1 MSERQ
6 PTKPVGQPSSK
17 PAKHPTDVRIRS
29 VKFNVLM
36 NMIVTTS
43 SVIFPLITVPY
54 VSRVLSTGGTGHV
67 AFAQSVA
74 SYFSLVALLG
84 VTYYGVR
91 VCARVRDDRAELSRT
106 VLELLVI
113 LACSTTMVFAV
124 YLACLFTVPKMNAQ
138 FGLFALFG
146 LAIWLSS
153 FGVEWFYQAL
163 EQYEYIT
170 VRSVCFKLLAL
181 VLMFAFVRQRGDYAI
196 YGLIVVVAGYGS
208 NVLNLLR
215 LRRLVDFRNCGHLN
229 ISRHFKPMLWFTIA
243 SISSGMYIQVDIVM
257 LGFLGT
263 TDMVGLYQLV
273 SKIKSVLVTAVNSV
287 GNVMLPRLS
296 YYQARRK
303 ERQAGELI
311 AKNMNFV
318 MVFGSAIIALLILLA
333 DPIVALLGGA
343 DFAESAVPLRFVG
356 IAVMC
361 SAMNIVLANIMISKG
376 MERGERD
383 RTCLG
388 RTRKRAADSTARRGR
403 FRHQHFIVRSVDAG
417 DALICVPRV
426 FGWHSHVDRSDTYSA
441 QCDCGRL
448 PYAGRDRDMRCR
460 DMERL
465 PVADVRRIPVHADIW
480 HRVAAVPR
488 TIRYGHASAGIQP
501 TACTENE

>member
-1 MSERQ
+1 M
-6 PTKPVGQPSSK
+6 
-17 PAKHPTDVRIRS
+17 
-29 VKFNVLM
+29 
-36 NMIVTTS
+36 
-43 SVIFPLITVPY
+43 PY

-170 VRSVCFKLLAL
+170 VRSVCFKLLA
-181 VLMFAFVRQRGDYAI
+181 
-196 YGLIVVVAGYGS
+196 

-215 LRRLVDFRNCGHLN
+215 LRRFVDFRNCGHLN

-361 SAMNIVLANIMISKG
+361 SAMNIVLANVMISKG
-376 MERGERD
+376 MERTWAMVNAIGLALAVLANVLLIPQLGVVGSAISISLCEALMLAMRSYVCRGFLVGI
-383 RTCLG
+383 RTSIDPIRILLSAIAAGCL
-388 RTRKRAADSTARRGR
+388 TRGAIAICGAETWNAFLWLMFGG
-403 FRHQHFIVRSVDAG
+403 FLF
-417 DALICVPRV
+417 ALIYGIALLLCRERFVMAMLQPV
-426 FGWHSHVDRSDTYSA
+426 FNRLHVRKTNDENNAHGASNASDGRYANNGGW
-441 QCDCGRL
+441 Q
-448 PYAGRDRDMRCR
+448 
-460 DMERL
+460 
-465 PVADVRRIPVHADIW
+465 
-480 HRVAAVPR
+480 
-488 TIRYGHASAGIQP
+488 
-501 TACTENE
+501 

>member
-1 MSERQ
+1 MPERQ

-196 YGLIVVVAGYGS
+196 YGLIVVVAGYGWCGKGVAMRAAGMGAS
-208 NVLNLLR
+208 VPLTGFGYLLAKGTKEAVASQGLLGVLTGPLTA
-215 LRRLVDFRNCGHLN
+215 GAAGITAAM
-229 ISRHFKPMLWFTIA
+229 IS
-243 SISSGMYIQVDIVM
+243 
-257 LGFLGT
+257 
-263 TDMVGLYQLV
+263 GLLV
-273 SKIKSVLVTAVNSV
+273 SFF
-287 GNVMLPRLS
+287 
-296 YYQARRK
+296 
-303 ERQAGELI
+303 
-311 AKNMNFV
+311 AKPK
-318 MVFGSAIIALLILLA
+318 
-333 DPIVALLGGA
+333 D
-343 DFAESAVPLRFVG
+343 
-356 IAVMC
+356 
-361 SAMNIVLANIMISKG
+361 K
-376 MERGERD
+376 
-383 RTCLG
+383 
-388 RTRKRAADSTARRGR
+388 
-403 FRHQHFIVRSVDAG
+403 
-417 DALICVPRV
+417 
-426 FGWHSHVDRSDTYSA
+426 
-441 QCDCGRL
+441 
-448 PYAGRDRDMRCR
+448 
-460 DMERL
+460 
-465 PVADVRRIPVHADIW
+465 
-480 HRVAAVPR
+480 
-488 TIRYGHASAGIQP
+488 
-501 TACTENE
+501 

>member
-1 MSERQ
+1 
-6 PTKPVGQPSSK
+6 
-17 PAKHPTDVRIRS
+17 
-29 VKFNVLM
+29 
-36 NMIVTTS
+36 
-43 SVIFPLITVPY
+43 
-54 VSRVLSTGGTGHV
+54 
-67 AFAQSVA
+67 
-74 SYFSLVALLG
+74 
-84 VTYYGVR
+84 
-91 VCARVRDDRAELSRT
+91 
-106 VLELLVI
+106 
-113 LACSTTMVFAV
+113 
-124 YLACLFTVPKMNAQ
+124 
-138 FGLFALFG
+138 
-146 LAIWLSS
+146 
-153 FGVEWFYQAL
+153 
-163 EQYEYIT
+163 
-170 VRSVCFKLLAL
+170 
-181 VLMFAFVRQRGDYAI
+181 MFAFVRQRGDYAI

-215 LRRLVDFRNCGHLN
+215 LRRFVDFRNCGHLN

-361 SAMNIVLANIMISKG
+361 SAMNIVLANVMISKG
-376 MERGERD
+376 MERTWAMVNAIGLALAVLANVLLIPQLGVVGSAISISLCEALMLAMRSYVCRGFLVGI
-383 RTCLG
+383 RTSIDPIRILLSAIAAGCL
-388 RTRKRAADSTARRGR
+388 TRGAIAICGAETWNAFLWLMFGG
-403 FRHQHFIVRSVDAG
+403 FLF
-417 DALICVPRV
+417 ALIYGIALLLCRERFVMAMLQPV
-426 FGWHSHVDRSDTYSA
+426 FNRLHVRKTNDENNAHGASNASDGRYANNGGW
-441 QCDCGRL
+441 Q
-448 PYAGRDRDMRCR
+448 
-460 DMERL
+460 
-465 PVADVRRIPVHADIW
+465 
-480 HRVAAVPR
+480 
-488 TIRYGHASAGIQP
+488 
-501 TACTENE
+501 

>member
-1 MSERQ
+1 M
-6 PTKPVGQPSSK
+6 
-17 PAKHPTDVRIRS
+17 
-29 VKFNVLM
+29 KFNVLM

-215 LRRLVDFRNCGHLN
+215 LRRFVDFRNCGHLN

-361 SAMNIVLANIMISKG
+361 SAMNIVLANVMISKG
-376 MERGERD
+376 MERTWAMVNAIGLALAVLANVLLIPQ
-383 RTCLG
+383 LG
-388 RTRKRAADSTARRGR
+388 VV
-403 FRHQHFIVRSVDAG
+403 RHQHFIVRSVDAG

-426 FGWHSHVDRSDTYSA
+426 FGWHSHVDRSDAYSA

-465 PVADVRRIPVHADIW
+465 PVADVRRIPVRADIW